1 MKKILYFNAS
11 WCGPCR
17 NLKPIVESLS
27 TQLNIQSI
35 NIDENQQLAQEY
47 GIRSIPT
54 LVFEKDNRI
63 IDKKMGVLT
72 KSQIKET
79 WNNL

>member
-27 TQLNIQSI
+27 TQLNIQSV

-47 GIRSIPT
+47 GIRSIPA
-54 LVFEKDNRI
+54 LVFEKDGRI

-72 KSQIKET
+72 ESQIKET

>member
-35 NIDENQQLAQEY
+35 NIDDNPQLAQEY
-47 GIRSIPT
+47 GIRSIPA
-54 LVFEKDNRI
+54 LVFEKGGSI
-63 IDKKMGVLT
+63 IEKKMGVLT
-72 KSQIKET
+72 ESQIKEV
-79 WNNL
+79 WKNL

>member
-35 NIDENQQLAQEY
+35 NIDDNPQLAQEY
-47 GIRSIPT
+47 GIRSIPA
-54 LVFEKDNRI
+54 LVFEKDGRI
-63 IDKKMGVLT
+63 LDKKMGVLT
-72 KSQIKET
+72 ELQIREVWT
-79 WNNL
+79 NL

>member
-27 TQLNIQSI
+27 SQLNIQSI
-35 NIDENQQLAQEY
+35 DIDQNQQLAQEY
-47 GIRSIPT
+47 GIRSIPA
-54 LVFEKDNRI
+54 LVFEKDGRI
-63 IDKKMGVLT
+63 IEKKMGVLSE
-72 KSQIKET
+72 SQSRET
-79 WNNL
+79 WTNL

>member
-47 GIRSIPT
+47 GIRSIPA
-54 LVFEKDNRI
+54 LVFKKDGRI
-63 IDKKMGVLT
+63 IEKKMGVLT
-72 KSQIKET
+72 ESQIKET
-79 WNNL
+79 WKNL

>member
-27 TQLNIQSI
+27 TQLNIQSV

-47 GIRSIPT
+47 GIRSIPA
-54 LVFEKDNRI
+54 LVFEKDGRI
-63 IDKKMGVLT
+63 IDKKLGVLT
-72 KSQIKET
+72 ESQIKET

>member
-1 MKKILYFNAS
+1 MKRILYFNAS

-17 NLKPIVESLS
+17 SLKPVVESLS

-47 GIRSIPT
+47 GIRSIPV
-54 LVFEKDNRI
+54 LVFEKDGCI

-72 KSQIKET
+72 ESQIKET

>member
-47 GIRSIPT
+47 GIRSIPA
-54 LVFEKDNRI
+54 LVFEKDGRI
-63 IDKKMGVLT
+63 IEKKMGVLT
-72 KSQIKET
+72 ESQIKET
-79 WNNL
+79 WKNL

>member
-27 TQLNIQSI
+27 SQLNIQSI
-35 NIDENQQLAQEY
+35 DIDQNQQLAQEY
-47 GIRSIPT
+47 GIRSIPA
-54 LVFEKDNRI
+54 LVFEKDGRI
-63 IDKKMGVLT
+63 IEKKMGVLSE
-72 KSQIKET
+72 SQIRET
-79 WNNL
+79 WTNL

>member
-47 GIRSIPT
+47 GIRSIPA
-54 LVFEKDNRI
+54 LVFEKDGRI
-63 IDKKMGVLT
+63 VDKKMGVLT
-72 KSQIKET
+72 ESQIRET

>member
-47 GIRSIPT
+47 GIRSIPA
-54 LVFEKDNRI
+54 LVFEKDGRI
-63 IDKKMGVLT
+63 VDKKMGVLT
-72 KSQIKET
+72 ESQIKET
-79 WNNL
+79 WKNL

>member
-27 TQLNIQSI
+27 SQLNIQSI

-47 GIRSIPT
+47 GIRSIPA
-54 LVFEKDNRI
+54 LVFEKDGRI
-63 IDKKMGVLT
+63 IEKKMGVLT
-72 KSQIKET
+72 ESQIKET
-79 WNNL
+79 WKNL

>member
-17 NLKPIVESLS
+17 NLKPVIESLNS
-27 TQLNIQSI
+27 QLNIQSVD
-35 NIDENQQLAQEY
+35 IDQNQQLAQEY
-47 GIRSIPT
+47 SIRSIPA
-54 LVFEKDNRI
+54 LVFEKDGRI

-72 KSQIKET
+72 ESQIKET

>member
-27 TQLNIQSI
+27 SQLNIQSI

-47 GIRSIPT
+47 GIRSIPA
-54 LVFEKDNRI
+54 LVFEKDGRI
-63 IDKKMGVLT
+63 VDKKMGVLT
-72 KSQIKET
+72 ESQIRET

>member
-17 NLKPIVESLS
+17 NLKPIVESPS

-35 NIDENQQLAQEY
+35 NIDENKQLAQEY
-47 GIRSIPT
+47 GIRSIPA
-54 LVFEKDNRI
+54 LVFEKDGRI
-63 IDKKMGVLT
+63 VDKKMGVLT
-72 KSQIKET
+72 ESQIRET

>member
-47 GIRSIPT
+47 GIRSIPA
-54 LVFEKDNRI
+54 LVFEKDGRI

-72 KSQIKET
+72 ESQIKET

>member
-35 NIDENQQLAQEY
+35 NIDDNPQLAQEY
-47 GIRSIPT
+47 GIRNIPA
-54 LVFEKDNRI
+54 LVFEKGGRI
-63 IDKKMGVLT
+63 VEKKMGVLT
-72 KSQIKET
+72 ESQIKEV
-79 WNNL
+79 WKNL

>member
-27 TQLNIQSI
+27 TQLNIQSV

-47 GIRSIPT
+47 GIRNIPA
-54 LVFEKDNRI
+54 LVFEKDGRI

-72 KSQIKET
+72 ESQIKET

>member
-72 KSQIKET
+72 ESQIKET

>member
-35 NIDENQQLAQEY
+35 NIDDNPQLAQEY
-47 GIRSIPT
+47 GIRSIPA
-54 LVFEKDNRI
+54 LVFEKDGRI
-63 IDKKMGVLT
+63 IEKKMGVLT
-72 KSQIKET
+72 ESQIKEK
-79 WNNL
+79 WKNL

>member
-17 NLKPIVESLS
+17 NLKPVIESLS
-27 TQLNIQSI
+27 SQLNIQSVD
-35 NIDENQQLAQEY
+35 IDQNQQLAQEY
-47 GIRSIPT
+47 SIRSIPA
-54 LVFEKDNRI
+54 LVFEKDGRI

-72 KSQIKET
+72 ESQIKET

>member
-35 NIDENQQLAQEY
+35 NIDENQEIKGCKYLDQDRAKD
-47 GIRSIPT
+47 
-54 LVFEKDNRI
+54 LVIF
-63 IDKKMGVLT
+63 
-72 KSQIKET
+72 
-79 WNNL
+79 

>member
-17 NLKPIVESLS
+17 SLKPVVESLS

-35 NIDENQQLAQEY
+35 NIHDNPQLAQEY
-47 GIRSIPT
+47 GIRSIPS
-54 LVFEKDNRI
+54 LVFEKDGRI
-63 IDKKMGVLT
+63 LDKKMGVLT
-72 KSQIKET
+72 ESQIREVWT
-79 WNNL
+79 NL

>member
-35 NIDENQQLAQEY
+35 NIDDNPQLAQEY
-47 GIRSIPT
+47 GIRSIPA
-54 LVFEKDNRI
+54 LVFEKDGRI
-63 IDKKMGVLT
+63 IEKKMGVLT
-72 KSQIKET
+72 ESQIKET
-79 WNNL
+79 WKNL

>member
-11 WCGPCR
+11 WCDPCR

-35 NIDENQQLAQEY
+35 NIDDNPQLAQEY
-47 GIRSIPT
+47 GIRSIPA
-54 LVFEKDNRI
+54 LVFEKDGRI
-63 IDKKMGVLT
+63 LDKKMGVLT
-72 KSQIKET
+72 ESQIKEV
-79 WNNL
+79 WKNL

>member
-17 NLKPIVESLS
+17 NLKPTIELLS
-27 TQLNIQSI
+27 TQLNIQSV

-47 GIRSIPT
+47 GIRSIPA
-54 LVFEKDNRI
+54 LVFEKDGRI
-63 IDKKMGVLT
+63 VEKKMGVLT
-72 KSQIKET
+72 ESQIRET
-79 WNNL
+79 WTNL

>member
-17 NLKPIVESLS
+17 NLKPVVESLS
-27 TQLNIQSI
+27 SQLNIQSVD
-35 NIDENQQLAQEY
+35 IDQNQQLAQEY
-47 GIRSIPT
+47 GIRSIPA
-54 LVFEKDNRI
+54 LVFEKDGRI

-72 KSQIKET
+72 ESQIKET

>member
-1 MKKILYFNAS
+1 MKKILYFNAL

-35 NIDENQQLAQEY
+35 NIDDNPQLAQEY
-47 GIRSIPT
+47 GIRSIPA
-54 LVFEKDNRI
+54 LVFEKDGRI
-63 IDKKMGVLT
+63 IEKKMGVLT
-72 KSQIKET
+72 ESQIKET
-79 WNNL
+79 WKNL